1 MNRPFNPTAF
11 ATRITRRA
19 FLGRG
24 AGVGLGGFALAQ
36 MLLPHLARGAASAPS
51 VPQTGR
57 WPGLLNPP
65 HLPQKAKRV
74 IHLCMAGGPSHLET
88 FDFKP
93 ELKKLHGQPFP

>member
-1 MNRPFNPTAF
+1 MTRPFDPKTF
-11 ATRITRRA
+11 ASNITRRA

-36 MLLPHLARGAASAPS
+36 MLFPHLAHGASGVPMI
-51 VPQTGR
+51 PQTGR
-57 WPGLLNPP
+57 WPGVLNPT
-65 HLPQKAKRV
+65 HLPAKVKRV

-93 ELKKLHGQPFP
+93 ELKKLNG